1 MADVNTVNP
10 GDGHRGRDEF
20 PRESDEYRGAHRR
33 ADEPDEAYED
43 YEGYEDYADEPEYVE
58 AEPVEE
64 AGAGY
69 VSADEARAGSTA
81 VAAGAGAAA
90 AAPAAARL
98 PKRGLAMILLAVGLL
113 LLLWGIF
120 ALGQNKDSSE
130 NAAQE
135 TQASQPADNGA
146 NNDANGPGAN
156 NDANANDQTANGAD
170 NNAANNPDA
179 QNPADRENNP
189 DAANPDAD
197 RENNADNPDA
207 NNPDNPAQPN
217 PAAPDLTAQ
226 NAQVYVYNNSGVP
239 DLANQTAGKLE
250 GQYGVANKSQ
260 DAAAMNMPEQTFG
273 VFPET
278 FVFYNPQVAGAEQV
292 AADIAQRVGGT
303 PRATNDL
310 PGNDTQLPSEALQ
323 NRHAIT
329 VVLAG

>member
-1 MADVNTVNP
+1 MVRVNTVNP

-20 PRESDEYRGAHRR
+20 PRETDEYRGAHRR
-33 ADEPDEAYED
+33 ADEPDEAYEE
-43 YEGYEDYADEPEYVE
+43 YEYVE
-58 AEPVEE
+58 AEPVDA

-69 VSADEARAGSTA
+69 PAAEEERAGSTA
-81 VAAGAGAAA
+81 AATGDGAAA
-90 AAPAAARL
+90 AGL

-120 ALGQNKDSSE
+120 ALGKGGDSSGDSSE

-135 TQASQPADNGA
+135 TPVSQPADAGA
-146 NNDANGPGAN
+146 NDPSASGAANGDAAN
-156 NDANANDQTANGAD
+156 
-170 NNAANNPDA
+170 NNAADKEADNAASKDA
-179 QNPADRENNP
+179 DNDAENVDNPADAANNNPENN
-189 DAANPDAD
+189 NPNGA
-197 RENNADNPDA
+197 
-207 NNPDNPAQPN
+207 AQPN

-239 DLANQTAGKLE
+239 ELASQTAGKLD
-250 GQYGVANKSQ
+250 GQYSVANNSR

-278 FVFYNPQVAGAEQV
+278 FVFYNPQVTGAEQV

-310 PGNDTQLPSEALQ
+310 PGGETQLPSEAIQ

-329 VVLAG
+329 VVLAGQ

>member
-1 MADVNTVNP
+1 MARVNTVNP

-20 PRESDEYRGAHRR
+20 PRETDEYRGAHRR
-33 ADEPDEAYED
+33 ADEPDEAYEE
-43 YEGYEDYADEPEYVE
+43 YEYVE
-58 AEPVEE
+58 AEPVDA

-69 VSADEARAGSTA
+69 PAAEEERAGSTA
-81 VAAGAGAAA
+81 AATGDGAAA
-90 AAPAAARL
+90 AGL
-98 PKRGLAMILLAVGLL
+98 PKRGLSMILLAVGLL

-120 ALGQNKDSSE
+120 ALGKGGDSSGDSSE

-135 TQASQPADNGA
+135 TPVSQPADAGA
-146 NNDANGPGAN
+146 SDPSASGAANGDAAN
-156 NDANANDQTANGAD
+156 
-170 NNAANNPDA
+170 NNAADKEAGKEADNAASKDAGNDAENADKPADAANNNPENNNPDGA
-179 QNPADRENNP
+179 
-189 DAANPDAD
+189 
-197 RENNADNPDA
+197 
-207 NNPDNPAQPN
+207 AQPN

-239 DLANQTAGKLE
+239 ELASQTAGKLD
-250 GQYGVANKSQ
+250 GQYSVANNSR

-278 FVFYNPQVAGAEQV
+278 FVFYNPQVTGAEQV

-310 PGNDTQLPSEALQ
+310 PGGETQLPSEAIQ

-329 VVLAG
+329 VVLAGQ

>member
-1 MADVNTVNP
+1 MARVNTVNP

-20 PRESDEYRGAHRR
+20 PRETDEYRGAHRR
-33 ADEPDEAYED
+33 ADEPDEAYEE
-43 YEGYEDYADEPEYVE
+43 YEYVE
-58 AEPVEE
+58 AEPVDA

-69 VSADEARAGSTA
+69 PAAEEERAGSTA
-81 VAAGAGAAA
+81 AATGDGAAA
-90 AAPAAARL
+90 AGL

-120 ALGQNKDSSE
+120 ALGKGGDSSGDSSE

-135 TQASQPADNGA
+135 TPVSQPADAGA
-146 NNDANGPGAN
+146 SDPSASGAANGDAAN
-156 NDANANDQTANGAD
+156 
-170 NNAANNPDA
+170 NNAADKEAGKEADNAASKDADNDAENADKPADAANNNPENNNPDGA
-179 QNPADRENNP
+179 
-189 DAANPDAD
+189 
-197 RENNADNPDA
+197 
-207 NNPDNPAQPN
+207 AQPN

-239 DLANQTAGKLE
+239 ELASQTAGKLD
-250 GQYGVANKSQ
+250 GQYSVANNSR

-278 FVFYNPQVAGAEQV
+278 FVFYNPQVTGAEQV

-310 PGNDTQLPSEALQ
+310 PGGETQLPSEAIQ

-329 VVLAG
+329 VVLAGQ

>member
-33 ADEPDEAYED
+33 ADEPDETYED

-64 AGAGY
+64 AGVGY
-69 VSADEARAGSTA
+69 VSADGAREGSTA

-135 TQASQPADNGA
+135 TQASQSADKGAADSNAPGANTDSNNTNAADNPDADKPAA
-146 NNDANGPGAN
+146 NND
-156 NDANANDQTANGAD
+156 T
-170 NNAANNPDA
+170 
-179 QNPADRENNP
+179 ADRENNP

-197 RENNADNPDA
+197 RENNAENPDA

-226 NAQVYVYNNSGVP
+226 NAQVYVFNNSGVT
-239 DLANQTAGKLE
+239 DLANQTAGKLD
-250 GQYGVANKSQ
+250 GQYSVANKSQ

-310 PGNDTQLPSEALQ
+310 PGADTQLPSEALQ

>member
-1 MADVNTVNP
+1 MAAVNTVNP

-120 ALGQNKDSSE
+120 ALGQGKDSSE

-135 TQASQPADNGA
+135 TQASQSADKGA
-146 NNDANGPGAN
+146 ADSTAPGAN
-156 NDANANDQTANGAD
+156 NDANANGAD
-170 NNAANNPDA
+170 NNAADKPAANNDT
-179 QNPADRENNP
+179 ADSENNG

-197 RENNADNPDA
+197 RENKSDEPDA
-207 NNPDNPAQPN
+207 NNPGNAAQPN

-226 NAQVYVYNNSGVP
+226 NAQVYVFNNSGVP

-250 GQYGVANKSQ
+250 GQYSVANKSQ

-303 PRATNDL
+303 PHATNDL

>member
-33 ADEPDEAYED
+33 ADEPDEAYEE
-43 YEGYEDYADEPEYVE
+43 YAGYEDYADEPEYVE

-69 VSADEARAGSTA
+69 VSADEAREGSTA

-135 TQASQPADNGA
+135 TQASQSADKGAADSNAPGANTDSNNTNAADNPDADKPAA
-146 NNDANGPGAN
+146 NND
-156 NDANANDQTANGAD
+156 T
-170 NNAANNPDA
+170 
-179 QNPADRENNP
+179 ADRENNP
-189 DAANPDAD
+189 DAANPEAD
-197 RENNADNPDA
+197 KSDEPEA

-226 NAQVYVYNNSGVP
+226 NAQVYVFNNSGVP
-239 DLANQTAGKLE
+239 DLANQTAGKLD
-250 GQYGVANKSQ
+250 GQYSVANKSQ

-310 PGNDTQLPSEALQ
+310 PGADTQLPSEALQ

>member
-1 MADVNTVNP
+1 
-10 GDGHRGRDEF
+10 
-20 PRESDEYRGAHRR
+20 
-33 ADEPDEAYED
+33 
-43 YEGYEDYADEPEYVE
+43 
-58 AEPVEE
+58 
-64 AGAGY
+64 
-69 VSADEARAGSTA
+69 
-81 VAAGAGAAA
+81 
-90 AAPAAARL
+90 
-98 PKRGLAMILLAVGLL
+98 MILLAVGLL

-135 TQASQPADNGA
+135 TQASQSADKGA
-146 NNDANGPGAN
+146 ADANAPGAN

-170 NNAANNPDA
+170 NNAADKPAANNDA
-179 QNPADRENNP
+179 ADRENNP

>member
-1 MADVNTVNP
+1 
-10 GDGHRGRDEF
+10 
-20 PRESDEYRGAHRR
+20 
-33 ADEPDEAYED
+33 
-43 YEGYEDYADEPEYVE
+43 
-58 AEPVEE
+58 
-64 AGAGY
+64 
-69 VSADEARAGSTA
+69 
-81 VAAGAGAAA
+81 
-90 AAPAAARL
+90 
-98 PKRGLAMILLAVGLL
+98 MILLAVGLL

-156 NDANANDQTANGAD
+156 NDANANGAD

-179 QNPADRENNP
+179 QNPADRENNG

-197 RENNADNPDA
+197 RENNANNPDA

-226 NAQVYVYNNSGVP
+226 NAQVYVFNNSGVP
-239 DLANQTAGKLE
+239 DLANQTAGKLD
-250 GQYGVANKSQ
+250 GQYSVANKSQ

-310 PGNDTQLPSEALQ
+310 PGADTQLPSEALQ

-329 VVLAG
+329 VVLAGH

>member
-43 YEGYEDYADEPEYVE
+43 YQGYEDYADEPEYVE

-135 TQASQPADNGA
+135 TQASQSADKGAADSNAPGANTDSNNTNAADNPDADKPAA
-146 NNDANGPGAN
+146 NND
-156 NDANANDQTANGAD
+156 T
-170 NNAANNPDA
+170 
-179 QNPADRENNP
+179 ADRENNG
-189 DAANPDAD
+189 DAANPDAN

-239 DLANQTAGKLE
+239 DLANQTAGKLD
-250 GQYGVANKSQ
+250 GQYSVANKSQ

-310 PGNDTQLPSEALQ
+310 PGADTQLPSEALQ

>member
-1 MADVNTVNP
+1 MARVNTVNP

-20 PRESDEYRGAHRR
+20 PRETDEYRGAHRR
-33 ADEPDEAYED
+33 ADEPDEAYEE
-43 YEGYEDYADEPEYVE
+43 YEYVE
-58 AEPVEE
+58 AEPVDA

-69 VSADEARAGSTA
+69 PAAEEERAGSTA
-81 VAAGAGAAA
+81 AATGDGAAA
-90 AAPAAARL
+90 AGL

-120 ALGQNKDSSE
+120 ALGKGGDSSGDSSE

-135 TQASQPADNGA
+135 TPVSQPADAGA
-146 NNDANGPGAN
+146 SDPSASGAANGDAAN
-156 NDANANDQTANGAD
+156 
-170 NNAANNPDA
+170 NNAADNAADKEAGKEADNAASKDA
-179 QNPADRENNP
+179 DNDAENVDNPADAANNNPENN
-189 DAANPDAD
+189 NPNGA
-197 RENNADNPDA
+197 
-207 NNPDNPAQPN
+207 AQPN

-239 DLANQTAGKLE
+239 ELASQTAGKLD
-250 GQYGVANKSQ
+250 GQYSVANNSR

-278 FVFYNPQVAGAEQV
+278 FVFYNPQVTGAEQV

-310 PGNDTQLPSEALQ
+310 PGGETQLPSEAIQ

-329 VVLAG
+329 VVLAGQ

>member
-1 MADVNTVNP
+1 MNTVNP

-69 VSADEARAGSTA
+69 VSADEAREGSTA

-135 TQASQPADNGA
+135 TQASQSADKGA
-146 NNDANGPGAN
+146 ADANAPGAN

-170 NNAANNPDA
+170 NNAADKPAANNDA
-179 QNPADRENNP
+179 ADRENNP

>member
-43 YEGYEDYADEPEYVE
+43 YQGYEDYADEPEYVE

-135 TQASQPADNGA
+135 TQASQSADKGAADSNAPGANTDSNNTNAADNPDADKPAA
-146 NNDANGPGAN
+146 NNDA
-156 NDANANDQTANGAD
+156 
-170 NNAANNPDA
+170 
-179 QNPADRENNP
+179 ADRENNP

-197 RENNADNPDA
+197 RENNAENPDA

-226 NAQVYVYNNSGVP
+226 NAQVYVFNNSGVP
-239 DLANQTAGKLE
+239 DLANQTAGKLD
-250 GQYGVANKSQ
+250 GQYSVANKSQ

-310 PGNDTQLPSEALQ
+310 PGADTQLPSEALQ

>member
-1 MADVNTVNP
+1 MARVNTVNP

-20 PRESDEYRGAHRR
+20 PRETDEYRGAHRR
-33 ADEPDEAYED
+33 ADEPDEAYEE
-43 YEGYEDYADEPEYVE
+43 YEYVE
-58 AEPVEE
+58 AEPVDA
-64 AGAGY
+64 AGAEY
-69 VSADEARAGSTA
+69 LAAEEERAGSTA
-81 VAAGAGAAA
+81 AATGDGAAA
-90 AAPAAARL
+90 AGL

-120 ALGQNKDSSE
+120 ALGKGGDSSGDSSE

-135 TQASQPADNGA
+135 TPVSQPADAGA
-146 NNDANGPGAN
+146 GDPSASGAANGDAAN
-156 NDANANDQTANGAD
+156 
-170 NNAANNPDA
+170 NNAADKEAAKDAGNGAENADKPADAAKDNPNNPENNNNPDGAA
-179 QNPADRENNP
+179 QL
-189 DAANPDAD
+189 
-197 RENNADNPDA
+197 
-207 NNPDNPAQPN
+207 N

-239 DLANQTAGKLE
+239 ELASQTAGKLD
-250 GQYGVANKSQ
+250 GQYSVANNSR

-278 FVFYNPQVAGAEQV
+278 FVFYNPQVTGAEQV

-310 PGNDTQLPSEALQ
+310 PGGETQLPSEAIQ

-329 VVLAG
+329 VVLAGK

>member
-33 ADEPDEAYED
+33 ADEPDETYED

-130 NAAQE
+130 NAAP
-135 TQASQPADNGA
+135 SQSADKGA
-146 NNDANGPGAN
+146 ADSNAPGAN

-170 NNAANNPDA
+170 NNAADKPAANNDA
-179 QNPADRENNP
+179 ADRENNP

-197 RENNADNPDA
+197 RENNAENPDA
-207 NNPDNPAQPN
+207 NNPDNPAQPK

-226 NAQVYVYNNSGVP
+226 NAQVYVFNNSGVP
-239 DLANQTAGKLE
+239 DLANQTAGKLG
-250 GQYGVANKSQ
+250 GQYSVANKSQ

-310 PGNDTQLPSEALQ
+310 PGADTQLPSEALQ

>member
-58 AEPVEE
+58 AEPGEE

-69 VSADEARAGSTA
+69 VSADEAREGSTA

-120 ALGQNKDSSE
+120 ALGQGKDSSE
-130 NAAQE
+130 KAAQE
-135 TQASQPADNGA
+135 TQASQPADNGT
-146 NNDANGPGAN
+146 NNDANAPGAN
-156 NDANANDQTANGAD
+156 NDANANGANAND
-170 NNAANNPDA
+170 PNNPDA
-179 QNPADRENNP
+179 NNPADRENNG

-207 NNPDNPAQPN
+207 NSPDNPTQPN

-239 DLANQTAGKLE
+239 DLANQTAGKLD
-250 GQYGVANKSQ
+250 GQYSVANKSQ

-310 PGNDTQLPSEALQ
+310 PGDDTQLPSEALQ

>member
-1 MADVNTVNP
+1 MARVNTVNP

-20 PRESDEYRGAHRR
+20 PRETDEYRGAHRR
-33 ADEPDEAYED
+33 ADEPDEAYEE
-43 YEGYEDYADEPEYVE
+43 YEYVE
-58 AEPVEE
+58 AEPVDA

-69 VSADEARAGSTA
+69 PAVEEERAGSTA
-81 VAAGAGAAA
+81 AATGDGAAA
-90 AAPAAARL
+90 SGL

-120 ALGQNKDSSE
+120 ALGKGGDSSGDSSE

-135 TQASQPADNGA
+135 TPVSQPADTGTGDAIASGA
-146 NNDANGPGAN
+146 NNGDAANSASMANETNETNTDADKGA
-156 NDANANDQTANGAD
+156 ANANENADQPAD
-170 NNAANNPDA
+170 ASKDKPKDNTDNPNNPDGA
-179 QNPADRENNP
+179 
-189 DAANPDAD
+189 
-197 RENNADNPDA
+197 
-207 NNPDNPAQPN
+207 AQPN

-239 DLANQTAGKLE
+239 ELASQTAGKLD
-250 GQYGVANKSQ
+250 GQYSVANNSR

-278 FVFYNPQVAGAEQV
+278 FVFYNPQVTGAEQV

-310 PGNDTQLPSEALQ
+310 PGSETQLPSEAIQ

-329 VVLAG
+329 VVLAGQ

>member
-1 MADVNTVNP
+1 MARVNTVNP

-20 PRESDEYRGAHRR
+20 PRETDEYRGAHRR
-33 ADEPDEAYED
+33 ADEPDEAYEE
-43 YEGYEDYADEPEYVE
+43 YEYVE
-58 AEPVEE
+58 AEPVDA

-69 VSADEARAGSTA
+69 PAVEEERAGSTA
-81 VAAGAGAAA
+81 AATGDGAAA
-90 AAPAAARL
+90 SGL

-120 ALGQNKDSSE
+120 ALGKGGDSSGDSSE

-135 TQASQPADNGA
+135 TPVSQSVDAGAGDPSASGA
-146 NNDANGPGAN
+146 ANGDAAN
-156 NDANANDQTANGAD
+156 
-170 NNAANNPDA
+170 NNAANNNAAGKEAAKDA
-179 QNPADRENNP
+179 DNGAENADKPVDAAKNNP
-189 DAANPDAD
+189 
-197 RENNADNPDA
+197 EN
-207 NNPDNPAQPN
+207 NNPDNPDGAAQPN

-239 DLANQTAGKLE
+239 ELASQTAGKLD
-250 GQYGVANKSQ
+250 GQYSVANNSR

-278 FVFYNPQVAGAEQV
+278 FVFYNPQVTGAEQV

-310 PGNDTQLPSEALQ
+310 PGGETQLPSEAIQ

-329 VVLAG
+329 VVLAGQ

>member
-1 MADVNTVNP
+1 MAVVNTVNP
-10 GDGHRGRDEF
+10 GDGHRGRDEL
-20 PRESDEYRGAHRR
+20 PRETDEYRGTHRR

-43 YEGYEDYADEPEYVE
+43 YEYVE
-58 AEPVEE
+58 AEPVD
-64 AGAGY
+64 AAVGAGY
-69 VSADEARAGSTA
+69 VAAEEGRAGSTA
-81 VAAGAGAAA
+81 ATSGASAAG
-90 AAPAAARL
+90 L

-120 ALGQNKDSSE
+120 ALGKGEDSSE

-135 TQASQPADNGA
+135 TPVSQPADTGTGDAIASGA
-146 NNDANGPGAN
+146 NNGDAANSASMANETNETNTDADKGA
-156 NDANANDQTANGAD
+156 ANANENENADQPAD
-170 NNAANNPDA
+170 ASKDKPNNNP
-179 QNPADRENNP
+179 ENNTP
-189 DAANPDAD
+189 DGA
-197 RENNADNPDA
+197 
-207 NNPDNPAQPN
+207 AQPN

-239 DLANQTAGKLE
+239 ELASQTAGKLD
-250 GQYGVANKSQ
+250 GQYSVANNSR

-278 FVFYNPQVAGAEQV
+278 FVFYNPQVTGAEQV

-310 PGNDTQLPSEALQ
+310 PGGETQLPSEAIQ

-329 VVLAG
+329 VVLAGR

>member
-1 MADVNTVNP
+1 MARVNTVNP

-20 PRESDEYRGAHRR
+20 PRETDEYRGAHRR
-33 ADEPDEAYED
+33 ADEPDEAYEE
-43 YEGYEDYADEPEYVE
+43 YEYVE
-58 AEPVEE
+58 AEPVEA

-69 VSADEARAGSTA
+69 PAAEEERAGSTA
-81 VAAGAGAAA
+81 AATGDGAAA
-90 AAPAAARL
+90 AGL

-120 ALGQNKDSSE
+120 ALGKGGDSSGDSSE

-135 TQASQPADNGA
+135 TPVSQPADAGA
-146 NNDANGPGAN
+146 SDPSASGAANGDAAN
-156 NDANANDQTANGAD
+156 
-170 NNAANNPDA
+170 NNAADKEAGKEAGKEASKDADNDAENVDNPADAANNNPENNNPDGA
-179 QNPADRENNP
+179 
-189 DAANPDAD
+189 
-197 RENNADNPDA
+197 
-207 NNPDNPAQPN
+207 AQPN

-239 DLANQTAGKLE
+239 ELASQTAGKLD
-250 GQYGVANKSQ
+250 GQYSVANNSR

-278 FVFYNPQVAGAEQV
+278 FVFYNPQVTGAEQV

-310 PGNDTQLPSEALQ
+310 PEGDTQLPSEAIQ

-329 VVLAG
+329 VVLAGQ

>member
-43 YEGYEDYADEPEYVE
+43 YEGYEEYADEPEYVE

-69 VSADEARAGSTA
+69 VSADEAREGSTA

-120 ALGQNKDSSE
+120 ALGQGKDSSE

-146 NNDANGPGAN
+146 NNDANAPGAN
-156 NDANANDQTANGAD
+156 NDANASGANANDP
-170 NNAANNPDA
+170 NNAAN
-179 QNPADRENNP
+179 NPADRENNGDANNP
-189 DAANPDAD
+189 DAANSDAD
-197 RENNADNPDA
+197 RKNNANNPDA
-207 NNPDNPAQPN
+207 NNPDNPTQPN

-239 DLANQTAGKLE
+239 DLANQTAGRLD
-250 GQYGVANKSQ
+250 GQYSVANKSQ

-310 PGNDTQLPSEALQ
+310 PGDDTQLPSEALQ